1 MQCFYS
7 STKLFEHC
15 GATVS
20 GEAML
25 DVENCVW
32 VIGTIL
38 RLASRYQF
46 QKTFGHIA
54 LGTVQTDCSQLF
66 SLVWSTFLKEPSP
79 LCVGTARCSPLHTH
93 Y

>member
-38 RLASRYQF
+38 SAQNVSIQISVSEGLWTYSTRHCTNRLLTTILPR
-46 QKTFGHIA
+46 
-54 LGTVQTDCSQLF
+54 
-66 SLVWSTFLKEPSP
+66 LVHLS
-79 LCVGTARCSPLHTH
+79 
-93 Y
+93 